1 MGVQK
6 SEEWTML
13 LFSFIVHI
21 DASKHVQVVDM
32 WIIISIRWVGTG
44 WCNGKL
50 GGIEASL
57 NTDLNP
63 GDWCGPPP
71 VSPARLMRVNC

>member
-1 MGVQK
+1 MRLG
-6 SEEWTML
+6 EETYSVDPMHPHFETMC
-13 LFSFIVHI
+13 
-21 DASKHVQVVDM
+21 
-32 WIIISIRWVGTG
+32 G

-63 GDWCGPPP
+63 GDWCEPPP

>member
-1 MGVQK
+1 
-6 SEEWTML
+6 ML

-63 GDWCGPPP
+63 ARGLVWAAPG
-71 VSPARLMRVNC
+71 VSCKVNEG

>member
-1 MGVQK
+1 M
-6 SEEWTML
+6 
-13 LFSFIVHI
+13 FILMP
-21 DASKHVQVVDM
+21 ASMFKL

-63 GDWCGPPP
+63 EDWCEPPP